1 MKITLNNNPEE
12 FGNASQLTVSEL
24 LALKNFVFKMLIVK
38 INDNVI
44 KKDEYDKAIISE
56 GDNVMVIHLISGG

>member
-1 MKITLNNNPEE
+1 MKITLNNNNEE
-12 FGNASQLTVSEL
+12 FENASQLSVSEL

-38 INDNVI
+38 INDKII